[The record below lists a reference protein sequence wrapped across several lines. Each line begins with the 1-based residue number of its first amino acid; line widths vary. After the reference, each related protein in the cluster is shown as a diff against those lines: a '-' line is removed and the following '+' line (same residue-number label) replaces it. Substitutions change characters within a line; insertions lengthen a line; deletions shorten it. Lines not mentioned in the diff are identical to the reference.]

1 MQYLVVDA
9 SLNGTGIRDKYK
21 GGYIDL
27 EDLHLSLTTCER
39 IRKWLLQYENE
50 HYMGFQNAMLINE
63 LDKQGKEIARTV
75 KSEMPDIKIEYFSDA
90 LMKIE
95 MI

>member
-1 MQYLVVDA
+1 
-9 SLNGTGIRDKYK
+9 
-21 GGYIDL
+21 
-27 EDLHLSLTTCER
+27 
-39 IRKWLLQYENE
+39 
-50 HYMGFQNAMLINE
+50 MGFQNAMLINE